1 MTGHLRRPGGSPDR
15 DGRRGALGLV
25 GALVAVLAVLAWLG
39 TGIAAASPFIAPFK
53 TTDTL
58 ASTVPPNG
66 DQNPYGIVTAPTSIG
81 RLHRG
86 DILVSN
92 FNNQGPTSMGVPTT
106 GGMQGL
112 GTTIVQFDANGGQ
125 PRVFAQLDPAAFPGG
140 VGLTTALA
148 ALPDG
153 YVVVGS
159 MPTTD
164 GTFATATAG
173 ALIVLDPSGRPV
185 GTIGGSLING
195 PWDMTSISSGPLTT
209 LFVTNVLNGTVAAS
223 PNVVDGGTVVR
234 IRMITLPGR
243 APQVFDTR
251 VVATGFPERT
261 DPGAVVVGPTG
272 VAVDRRGTLYVADSV
287 ADRIAVVPHAL
298 LRATP
303 QPAGGLTLTT
313 GGQLSDP
320 LGMTLAPNGDIL
332 TVNGADGRI
341 VETSPAGIQ
350 VAHALIDNGNGTGAG
365 DLFGLTVPA
374 DGSGVLFVDDFD
386 NTLRLFH

>member
-1 MTGHLRRPGGSPDR
+1 MIAHRRRSDQAPDTG
-15 DGRRGALGLV
+15 GRRAALGLL
-25 GALVAVLAVLAWLG
+25 GAVVAVLAVLAWLG
-39 TGIAAASPFIAPFK
+39 AGVAAASPFITPF
-53 TTDTL
+53 TRTDTL
-58 ASTVPPNG
+58 ASTVPANG
-66 DQNPYGIVTAPTSIG
+66 DQNPYGIVTAPTTVG

-92 FNNQGPTSMGVPTT
+92 FNNRGPTSMGLPTT

-112 GTTIVQFDANGGQ
+112 GTTIVQFGAAGGQ
-125 PRVFAQLDPAAFPGG
+125 GRVFAQLDPAAFPGG

-159 MPTTD
+159 LPTTD

-185 GTIGGSLING
+185 ATVSGGPITG
-195 PWDMTSISSGPLTT
+195 PWDMTSSSTGPLTT
-209 LFVTNVLNGTVAAS
+209 LFVTNVLNGTLAAS

-243 APQVFDTR
+243 APRIFDER

-272 VAVDRRGTLYVADSV
+272 VAVDRRGTLYVADAV
-287 ADRIAVVPHAL
+287 ADRIAVIPHASTSPL
-298 LRATP
+298 A
-303 QPAGGLTLTT
+303 AAHGGRTLTS

-341 VETSPAGIQ
+341 VETTPAGVQ
-350 VAHALIDNGNGTGAG
+350 VAHAVIDTGNGTGAG

-386 NTLRLFH
+386 NTLRLLH

>member
-1 MTGHLRRPGGSPDR
+1 
-15 DGRRGALGLV
+15 V
-25 GALVAVLAVLAWLG
+25 VAVLAVLAWLG
-39 TGIAAASPFIAPFK
+39 AAVAAASPFIAPFT

-58 ASTVPPNG
+58 ASTVPANG
-66 DQNPYGIVTAPTSIG
+66 DQNPYGIVTAPTTVG

-86 DILVSN
+86 DILISN

-112 GTTIVQFDANGGQ
+112 GTTIVQFDSTGGH
-125 PRVFAQLDPAAFPGG
+125 PRLFAQLDPAAFPGG

-148 ALPDG
+148 ALPNG

-173 ALIVLDPSGRPV
+173 ALIVLDPSGQPV
-185 GTIGGSLING
+185 GTISGPPING
-195 PWDMTSISSGPLTT
+195 PWDMTSISTGPLTS
-209 LFVTNVLNGTVAAS
+209 LFVTNVLNGTLAAS

-243 APQVFDTR
+243 APRVFDER

-272 VAVDRRGTLYVADSV
+272 VAVDRRGTLYVADAV
-287 ADRIAVVPHAL
+287 ADRIAVIPHASTSPL
-298 LRATP
+298 A
-303 QPAGGLTLTT
+303 AGNAGRTLTS

-341 VETSPAGIQ
+341 VETTPAGIQ
-350 VAHALIDNGNGTGAG
+350 VAHAVIDTGNGTGAG

>member
-1 MTGHLRRPGGSPDR
+1 
-15 DGRRGALGLV
+15 V
-25 GALVAVLAVLAWLG
+25 VAVLAVLAWLG
-39 TGIAAASPFIAPFK
+39 AGVAAAAPFIAPFT

-58 ASTVPPNG
+58 ASTVPANG
-66 DQNPYGIVTAPTSIG
+66 DQNPYGIVTVPSSVG
-81 RLHRG
+81 RLQRG

-92 FNNQGPTSMGVPTT
+92 FNDQGPTSMGLPTT
-106 GGMQGL
+106 GGLQGR
-112 GTTIVQFDANGGQ
+112 GTTIVQFDADGSH
-125 PRVFAQLDPAAFPGG
+125 PRLFAQLDPAGFPGG

-148 ALPDG
+148 ALPNG

-173 ALIVLDPSGRPV
+173 ALIVLDPSGRV
-185 GTIGGSLING
+185 AGTISGPPIDG
-195 PWDMTSISSGPLTT
+195 PWDMTSTSTGAQTT
-209 LFVTNVLNGTVAAS
+209 LLVTNVLGGTLAAS
-223 PNVVDGGTVVR
+223 PNVVHGGTVVR

-243 APQVFDTR
+243 VPRVFDER
-251 VVATGFPERT
+251 VVVAGFPERT

-287 ADRIAVVPHAL
+287 ADRIAVIPHAL
-298 LRATP
+298 VSPVAVT
-303 QPAGGLTLTT
+303 GGGRTLTA
-313 GGQLSDP
+313 GGQLNDP

-341 VETSPAGIQ
+341 VETTPAGDQ
-350 VAHALIDNGNGTGAG
+350 VAHATIDSGNGTGAG
-365 DLFGLTVPA
+365 DLFGLTVAPG
-374 DGSGVLFVDDFD
+374 GSGVLFVDDFD